1 MTTTRRPAIG
11 RAAWYEPW
19 AVRCRMPGCNRVAQA
34 ANSAIT
40 YGALRRARVVVT
52 TSASCSAHKT
62 SPINDDKIALL
73 ASHTTVLLS
82 ESPSSS
88 VTNKN
93 STTADSENV
102 MPRTPATNGSL
113 LTAPNNGRNTTIHTT
128 NQAPSERIEA
138 SARMLSGSRPMR
150 RWATNNKP
158 STSVICTTKNA
169 TSATRCST
177 APSEAAEKSCPM
189 MIAAMMTK
197 KPERIRRS
205 SW

>member
-1 MTTTRRPAIG
+1 
-11 RAAWYEPW
+11 
-19 AVRCRMPGCNRVAQA
+19 MPGCSRVAQA

-40 YGALRRARVVVT
+40 YGALRTASEVVM

-62 SPINDDKIALL
+62 SPINDDRIALL
-73 ASHTTVLLS
+73 ANHTTVLLS

-93 STTADSENV
+93 STTADNENV
-102 MPRTPATNGSL
+102 RPRTPATNGSL
-113 LTAPNNGRNTTIHTT
+113 LTVSNNGRSTTIQTT
-128 NQAPSERIEA
+128 NQAPSERMDA
-138 SARMLSGSRPMR
+138 SARMPSGSRPIR
-150 RWATNNKP
+150 RWATSNKP
-158 STSVICTTKNA
+158 ITSVICTTKNA

>member
-1 MTTTRRPAIG
+1 
-11 RAAWYEPW
+11 
-19 AVRCRMPGCNRVAQA
+19 MPGCSRVAQA
-34 ANSAIT
+34 ANNAIT
-40 YGALRRARVVVT
+40 YGALRTASDVVM

-73 ASHTTVLLS
+73 ANHTTVLLS
-82 ESPSSS
+82 ESPSSR

-102 MPRTPATNGSL
+102 RPRTPATNGSL
-113 LTAPNNGRNTTIHTT
+113 LTVSNNGRNTTIHTT
-128 NQAPSERIEA
+128 NQAPSERMDA
-138 SARMLSGSRPMR
+138 SARMPSGSRPMR
-150 RWATNNKP
+150 RWATSSKP
-158 STSVICTTKNA
+158 STSVICTTKKA